1 MEISVKYQKDNV
13 ILRISGDILSD
24 DRIKLSEK
32 IQELV
37 EGGAKNIVLNLKKVG
52 LTDSVGLGMLVAL
65 HASLTQRQIRLMLSD
80 IGRSIRYLLI
90 ITKLDRVFDLYDTED
105 DALADLQS

>member
-37 EGGAKNIVLNLKKVG
+37 EGGAKILC
-52 LTDSVGLGMLVAL
+52 
-65 HASLTQRQIRLMLSD
+65 
-80 IGRSIRYLLI
+80 
-90 ITKLDRVFDLYDTED
+90 
-105 DALADLQS
+105 